1 MLVAFNRHW
10 TILCRLYL
18 LCRMRLQN
26 LQNPPNAGAA
36 FNLPRPVSLHFI
48 SSRPRQQQ
56 QRSCGA
62 VALFGF
68 GRSSPSDGGS
78 SGGGAPSTS
87 STLPSAATTSSV
99 QLPRTAAAQ
108 VEQAAAAVQAAL
120 DDGRLR
126 QRLDLLLPVVRCLRR
141 CCLAEELPQ
150 SLPCPAHQNILTKS

>member
-1 MLVAFNRHW
+1 
-10 TILCRLYL
+10 
-18 LCRMRLQN
+18 MRLQN

-108 VEQAAAAVQAAL
+108 VEQAAAAVQAAHAT
-120 DDGRLR
+120 GVMGGA
-126 QRLDLLLPVVRCLRR
+126 QVGA
-141 CCLAEELPQ
+141 LAWLGFVATT
-150 SLPCPAHQNILTKS
+150 SLADVTWAKRPFALWLVNNGVHLIGLTLMGGMLAVWR